1 MSKQHITSY
10 ISQVFGRFA
19 NREFS
24 PVIQNIINSSYVK
37 LMGLDMSEFDTPS
50 SYSSLNKLFIR
61 ELKSPRE
68 INPKYT
74 LISPVDAL
82 ISDCGKIKDGYA
94 YQIKGMEY
102 RLNELLGKQ
111 YTGYDKM
118 LEGGEFINFYLS
130 PKDYHRYHIP
140 MDLEVLSI
148 THIPGKLYPVNN
160 RYLTKKK
167 NLFIEN
173 ERVVIK
179 VKDRKDKIHFL
190 ILVGALNV
198 GQMVVT
204 FEENI
209 TTNIKLHEESYYEY
223 SDLKLKISELFG
235 YFKMGSTI
243 VMLSQQDAIIPDVRV
258 GQNVKFGDRIGG
270 LL

>member
-10 ISQVFGRFA
+10 ISQIFGKFA

-24 PVIQNIINSSYVK
+24 KPIQTLINKGYVTF
-37 LMGLDMSEFDTPS
+37 MGLDMSEFDTPN
-50 SYSSLNKLFIR
+50 SYTTLNKLFTR
-61 ELKSPRE
+61 EFKTPRE

-102 RLNELLGKQ
+102 KLDELLGKQ
-111 YTGYDKM
+111 YTGFDKL
-118 LEGGEFINFYLS
+118 LEDGEFINFYLS

-140 MDLEVLSI
+140 MDLEVLSLS
-148 THIPGKLYPVNN
+148 HIPGKLYPVNN
-160 RYLTKKK
+160 RYLNKKK

-204 FEENI
+204 FEERVI
-209 TTNIKLHEESYYEY
+209 TNAKIQEESYYEY
-223 SDLKLKISELFG
+223 SDLKLKIGELFG

-243 VMLSQQDAIIPDVRV
+243 VMLSQKDAIIPDVKA
-258 GQNVKFGDRIGG
+258 GKSVKFGERIGA

>member
-10 ISQVFGRFA
+10 ASQIFGRFA
-19 NREFS
+19 NKEFS
-24 PVIQNIINSSYVK
+24 KFFQSIINNGYVK
-37 LMGLDMSEFDTPS
+37 IMGVDMSEFEAPS
-50 SYSSLNKLFIR
+50 SYSTLNKLFIR
-61 ELKSPRE
+61 ELKNPRE
-68 INPKYT
+68 INPKYS

-102 RLNELLGKQ
+102 KLNELLGKQ
-111 YTGYDKM
+111 YTGFDKL

-130 PKDYHRYHIP
+130 PRDYHRYHIP
-140 MDLEVLSI
+140 MDLDVLSI
-148 THIPGKLYPVNN
+148 SHIPGKLYPVNN

-179 VKDRKDKIHFL
+179 VKDRKDNIHFL
-190 ILVGALNV
+190 VLVGALNV
-198 GQMVVT
+198 GQMVVL

-209 TTNIKLHEESYYEY
+209 TTNIKLNEESYYEY

-243 VMLSQQDAIIPDVRV
+243 VTLSQKDAIIPDVRV